1 MIFNKKII
9 NMDGRYFTLRSVEV
23 SDAEAMIDYLRI
35 VSSETPFLLSNEDE
49 VTYTV
54 ESEEQLLENK
64 K

>member
-1 MIFNKKII
+1 
-9 NMDGRYFTLRSVEV
+9 MDGRYFTLRSVEV